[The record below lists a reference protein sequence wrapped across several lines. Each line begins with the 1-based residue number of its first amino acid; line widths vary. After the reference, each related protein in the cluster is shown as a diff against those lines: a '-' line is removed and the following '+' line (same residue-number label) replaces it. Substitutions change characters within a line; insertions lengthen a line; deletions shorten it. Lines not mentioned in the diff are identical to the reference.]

1 MKTKLLTIPG
11 IIISASLIPVD
22 LNHHREYDDQEFVY
36 LFCEQL
42 LFSGRKQ
49 CTVI

>member
-1 MKTKLLTIPG
+1 MKTRTLIILG
-11 IIISASLIPVD
+11 IIISASLIPVA
-22 LNHHREYDDQEFVY
+22 LNYHIEYDDQEFVY
-36 LFCEQL
+36 LFCEQF